1 LQERLALGNEWET
14 TLEGIGFNLRDP
26 AILAELSKRGTL
38 IKGEVSATMLQDLRD
53 MLATQFYREGQ
64 SPAALAKDIQ
74 RIFPMTYWGRAQT
87 IARTETGF
95 AQQAVQHEA
104 FKRDG
109 VPEKQWHASFRNT
122 RDTHAR
128 AHGQVQKTE
137 EPFLVGGVYMMH
149 PHAAGAP
156 AGEVVNCNCEIF
168 VVYPEDAVGIPA
180 SPWLGGPEGEA
191 VRVPVAAKTA
201 GLPTWKPT
209 MNSADAEE
217 FVKGS
222 KVTQNVYHGTSEKA
236 SALIKEEGF
245 LPSSEGVYG
254 KGVYL
259 TDDQKLATDFA
270 HGQGSPV
277 LAGKVRLEN
286 PWVGTGSEYQWFVEM
301 ELGPEVKLIPESMG
315 SLTERKLL
323 AVKARGYD
331 GIVVDIGNDRK
342 YIVAFEKEQVV
353 VVQ

>member
-1 LQERLALGNEWET
+1 VAWLKSQGEETPAQSRLSGIVKGKLAPDTRLIGSILKEHYKAVGNLAGEQATRKAIAALKGATRAQEAAPDTLPWSTPSSRYDTRKAAGYGARTGNKPPNPDGRTTLQERLALGKEWDT
-14 TLEGIGFNLRDP
+14 ALEGIGFNLRDP

-156 AGEVVNCNCEIF
+156 PELTINCNCESMPQ
-168 VVYPEDAVGIPA
+168 YPEDAVGIPA
-180 SPWLGGPEGEA
+180 SPWLGEGE
-191 VRVPVAAKTA
+191 
-201 GLPTWKPT
+201 
-209 MNSADAEE
+209 
-217 FVKGS
+217 
-222 KVTQNVYHGTSEKA
+222 
-236 SALIKEEGF
+236 
-245 LPSSEGVYG
+245 
-254 KGVYL
+254 
-259 TDDQKLATDFA
+259 
-270 HGQGSPV
+270 
-277 LAGKVRLEN
+277 
-286 PWVGTGSEYQWFVEM
+286 
-301 ELGPEVKLIPESMG
+301 
-315 SLTERKLL
+315 
-323 AVKARGYD
+323 
-331 GIVVDIGNDRK
+331 
-342 YIVAFEKEQVV
+342 
-353 VVQ
+353 